1 MSSQGIR
8 LSTSAKADTSHEL
21 VTRIDR
27 LPVDSINN
35 DIERGKVPNA
45 SPFNSFGQRVFS
57 GAVTD
62 QMIWSNGAFIG
73 PAIGGLQM
81 SVVSTSANDASGG
94 TGLRTVEVHYLDT
107 ELVEQVETITLNGT
121 TPVTMSATDVYF
133 INEFHVVTFGSNKK
147 AAGDI
152 TVYNGS
158 DVYAEILTGE
168 NTQFSSAKMV
178 PKGKVFY
185 LAGAI
190 AGSSSLNVDSRVTIK
205 LVANRYN
212 GLTFA
217 DPFVFIPY
225 GLVELQDSTVTY
237 NFPIPSAF
245 PAGVVVGLLAT
256 TDKACLVTGS
266 LYGWIEDA

>member
-35 DIERGKVPNA
+35 DIARGKVPNA
-45 SPFNSFGQRVFS
+45 RPFNAFGQRVFS

-62 QMIWSNGAFIG
+62 QMIWSNGGFVG
-73 PAIGGLQM
+73 PAIGGVQM
-81 SVVSTSANDASGG
+81 SAVSTSANDSSVGVG
-94 TGLRTVEVHYLDT
+94 IRTAEVHYLDT
-107 ELVEQVETITLNGT
+107 DLVEQMEIVTLNGT
-121 TPVTMSATDVYF
+121 TPVTMTATDVYF
-133 INEFHVVTFGSNKK
+133 INEFHVLTFGSNKQ
-147 AAGDI
+147 ASGDI

-168 NTQFSSAKMV
+168 NVQFTSAKMV
-178 PKGKVFY
+178 PSGKVFY

-190 AGSSSLNVDSRVTIK
+190 AGSSSTNSDARVNVK
-205 LVANRYN
+205 LVANKYN
-212 GLTFA
+212 GLTFS
-217 DPFVFIPY
+217 DPFIFLPY
-225 GLVELQDSTVTY
+225 GVVEIQDSTVTY
-237 NFPIPSAF
+237 NFPIPSPF